1 MIISK
6 TPLRISFAGGGSD
19 FPAFYREFG
28 GAVLSSSIDK
38 YIYININKKF
48 DYAIRLAYS
57 ENEDVMGVDEIR
69 HPIIRESLKYLGI
82 AGGLEITTIADIPSK
97 GTGLGSSSSF
107 TVGLLNALN
116 AFQGSYISKPSLASE
131 SCYVEIIRC
140 GSPIGKQDQY
150 AAAFGGLNLIEF
162 KQDDT
167 VVVQPIICSLE
178 TVESLESNCLI
189 FYTGITRN
197 ASEILLQQSS
207 NLSDKK
213 IYSIKRM
220 VDLTYQ
226 LAKDLRENNLCNLGD
241 ILDEGWRLKSGLS
254 KDISNSEIDYW
265 YRLAKQSGA
274 KGGKILGA
282 GAGGFLLLYASPE
295 SHAKVRLALSMLR
308 EVKVKFERTGSQIIY
323 YN

>member
-1 MIISK
+1 M
-6 TPLRISFAGGGSD
+6 SFAGGGSD
-19 FPAFYREFG
+19 FPSFYREFG

-38 YIYININKKF
+38 YIYVNINKKF

-57 ENEDVMGVDEIR
+57 ENEDVMGVDQIR

-82 AGGLEITTIADIPSK
+82 GGGLEITTIADIPSK

-116 AFQGSYISKPSLASE
+116 AFQGRYISKPSLASE
-131 SCYVEIIRC
+131 SCFVEISRC
-140 GSPIGKQDQY
+140 DSPIGKQDQY

-162 KQDDT
+162 RRDES

-189 FYTGITRN
+189 FYTGITRS

-213 IYSIKRM
+213 ICSIKRM

-241 ILDEGWRLKSGLS
+241 ILDEGWKLKSGLS
-254 KDISNSEIDYW
+254 KDISNTEIDYW
-265 YRLAKQSGA
+265 YHLAKKSGA

-282 GAGGFLLLYASPE
+282 GAGGFLLLYVSPE